1 MRLIDA
7 DALLKQFSECN
18 FKGYTM
24 QKLIVNAPTIEVPRW
39 IPVTA
44 RLPEK
49 GNEYL
54 CCCCIDGHTEYPF
67 FMVLRYY
74 LVDEKPHFQHECEH
88 GLKVTHWMEIP
99 KVTKDGD
106 T

>member
-39 IPVTA
+39 IPVSE
-44 RLPEK
+44 RLPEANVYALVCTPSGVYK
-49 GNEYL
+49 SRHCGN
-54 CCCCIDGHTEYPF
+54 GAWQSAGG
-67 FMVLRYY
+67 RWRS
-74 LVDEKPHFQHECEH
+74 
-88 GLKVTHWMEIP
+88 VTHWMP
-99 KVTKDGD
+99 LPDAPKDGD